1 MERNELV
8 LLRLSN
14 QYLLHAGERMRVLRA
29 MNGFQAQFLSNALH
43 AMRLRCAAYD
53 NAHAADGLVKGWTLR
68 GTMHIFVEADLPLF
82 LHSGCQYRS
91 RDWTLP
97 SFWNQRPDWA
107 LTPQRQA
114 YFSDLIVD
122 ALAQGR

>member
-14 QYLLHAGERMRVLRA
+14 QYLLQAGERMRVLRA

-53 NAHAADGLVKGWTLR
+53 NAHAAD
-68 GTMHIFVEADLPLF
+68 
-82 LHSGCQYRS
+82 RS
-91 RDWTLP
+91 
-97 SFWNQRPDWA
+97 A
-107 LTPQRQA
+107 GEGA
-114 YFSDLIVD
+114 
-122 ALAQGR
+122 

>member
-43 AMRLRCAAYD
+43 AMRLTA
-53 NAHAADGLVKGWTLR
+53 
-68 GTMHIFVEADLPLF
+68 
-82 LHSGCQYRS
+82 S
-91 RDWTLP
+91 
-97 SFWNQRPDWA
+97 
-107 LTPQRQA
+107 
-114 YFSDLIVD
+114 
-122 ALAQGR
+122 